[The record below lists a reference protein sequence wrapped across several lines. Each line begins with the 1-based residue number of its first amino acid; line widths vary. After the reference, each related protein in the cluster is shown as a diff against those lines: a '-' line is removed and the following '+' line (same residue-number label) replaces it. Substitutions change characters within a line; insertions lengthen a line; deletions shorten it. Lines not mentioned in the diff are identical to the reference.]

1 MPQQRLRE
9 GYGVRGC
16 HRRRLWSKTGDM
28 AFTLRC
34 LVTNHPKPA
43 GPTSTSTRSNLPH
56 QPTNLQIR
64 ARLPRSSRPTT
75 ERRMAGSPSRPHHT
89 STMLWIRR
97 GAPLPG
103 SQSYATATPHLPTR
117 VAPNTAEGRRR
128 CAARKQH
135 AAAARAWICAANRR
149 RTPRRHPT
157 ARSSHRRTPRHLR
170 SASSPTRLDLLPQP
184 ANHERAPPPPSAG
197 RALSTGFLRRRRGER
212 RAGEVGGGGG

>member
-1 MPQQRLRE
+1 MPPLSLPHKSRRKLTPPSTGPSSRASPPSGPSKLGTWGFPRNSPRGWVPRAVPQQRLRE

-117 VAPNTAEGRRR
+117 VAPNTAEGTRR
-128 CAARKQH
+128 
-135 AAAARAWICAANRR
+135 W
-149 RTPRRHPT
+149 P
-157 ARSSHRRTPRHLR
+157 
-170 SASSPTRLDLLPQP
+170 
-184 ANHERAPPPPSAG
+184 
-197 RALSTGFLRRRRGER
+197 
-212 RAGEVGGGGG
+212 